1 MTVAVL
7 GNPVQD
13 SWLVLSSEKPRH
25 NNGLLNDKPFRLV
38 IYYVS
43 GIASLGGGNRRA
55 GFGRRDGLK
64 AVAQYRHASACCEPT
79 LRVSLWKPR
88 RTRSHFCFPPAH
100 PEALAGHHARSLSGA
115 AALS

>member
-43 GIASLGGGNRRA
+43 EESFSRRRRRIA

-88 RTRSHFCFPPAH
+88 RTRSHFCFRA
-100 PEALAGHHARSLSGA
+100 
-115 AALS
+115 